1 MNSLIILFIFVPVL
15 TLILLALNLVFSVH
29 RPDSE
34 KLTSYEC
41 GFSPIH
47 NQTRT
52 PFSVQFYLVAI
63 LFLVFDLELLVL
75 YPITVT
81 LYEVGS
87 YGFWIVLIFFSVLTV
102 GFVYELGSGALKFM
116 LPQSRK
122 TTNTTLNSNNPFP
135 GEKPNKSIY
144 RRYLAGFKK
153 GSDTPISPENI
164 IKIQSYPHVIITRR
178 GGGMTTQTFVLK
190 IFDYILFSYIIYS
203 LLFGICLSI
212 INTIYL
218 S

>member
-1 MNSLIILFIFVPVL
+1 MNALIILFIIVPIIA
-15 TLILLALNLVFSVH
+15 LILLALNLLFSVH

-81 LYEVGS
+81 LYEVGTF
-87 YGFWIVLIFFSVLTV
+87 GFWVVLIFFGVLTV
-102 GFVYELGSGALKFM
+102 GFVYELGSGALKSI
-116 LPQSRK
+116 LPVK
-122 TTNTTLNSNNPFP
+122 HKN
-135 GEKPNKSIY
+135 
-144 RRYLAGFKK
+144 
-153 GSDTPISPENI
+153 
-164 IKIQSYPHVIITRR
+164 
-178 GGGMTTQTFVLK
+178 
-190 IFDYILFSYIIYS
+190 
-203 LLFGICLSI
+203 
-212 INTIYL
+212 
-218 S
+218 